1 MRLLPA
7 ATALILICACGG
19 SATTSPQPAQATVTG
34 TVRLAPC
41 RPVERIGDPPCPPV
55 PGVRVEFASVA
66 GGPHTGA
73 VTDAAGSYS
82 VRLAPGSYQTSVSR
96 GLGRTSERVTVA
108 AGELLQL
115 DLSVD
120 VGIR

>member
-1 MRLLPA
+1 MILL
-7 ATALILICACGG
+7 CACGG
-19 SATTSPQPAQATVTG
+19 SANTAPQPVQATVTG

-41 RPVERIGDPPCPPV
+41 RPVVRIDDPPCPPV
-55 PGVRVEFASVA
+55 PGVRVDFAPVA

-73 VTDAAGSYS
+73 ATDSAGTYS
-82 VRLAPGSYQTSVSR
+82 VRLAPGTYQTSVSR
-96 GLGRTSERVTVA
+96 GIGRSSERVTVA